1 MKPEFIVMLTY
12 NDRTVE
18 NALELFDEMR
28 DSPVQHWG
36 FKDVGLAKEEI
47 KELAHLMANARK
59 TTYLEVVS
67 LSEQEGLEG
76 AKLAVSSGIDILMGT
91 VFFDS
96 INEYLKDE
104 PVAYYPFLGNVHSH
118 PTVLE
123 GSVEEIVDHAQ
134 QLEAKGV
141 DGVDL
146 LTYRY
151 TGKAVG
157 LMRAVVKATN
167 VPVICA
173 GNITS
178 YERIGEVADSKAW
191 GFTVGTA
198 LFEERFVPKG
208 SFGENVAH
216 VWNWMQN
223 KSSYR
228 CF

>member
-1 MKPEFIVMLTY
+1 MKPELIVMLTY

-18 NALELFDEMR
+18 NALELFDQMK
-28 DSPVQHWG
+28 DSPVKQWG
-36 FKDVGLAKEEI
+36 FKDVGLPKEEI
-47 KELAHLMANARK
+47 RELVRLMSDAGK

-67 LSEQEGLEG
+67 LSEGEGLEG
-76 AKLAVSSGIDILMGT
+76 AELAVASGVDILMGT

-96 INEYLKDE
+96 INEYLRDK

-123 GSVEEIVDHAQ
+123 GSVEEIVAHAQ

-146 LTYRY
+146 LTYRH
-151 TGKAVG
+151 TAEAAG
-157 LMRAVVKATN
+157 LLRAVVEALS

-173 GNITS
+173 GSVGS
-178 YERIGEVADSKAW
+178 YDRIGEVVDSKAW

-198 LFEERFVPKG
+198 LFEEKFVPKG
-208 SFGENVAH
+208 SFRENVTH
-216 VWNWMQN
+216 VWNWMQA
-223 KSSYR
+223 R
-228 CF
+228 LP